1 MSTGPQPS
9 ASYSVTIR
17 VQLPHTAGSFARVAG
32 AIGDTGAILGA
43 IDLVRV
49 EDGRMVRDVTVACA
63 DVAHGEA
70 VVAAIEALEGVSVQ
84 SVSDRTFLMH
94 RGGKIDRRAEGRDHH
109 PRRPLDGLHAGR
121 GARLQPPST
130 TTPPRRGR

>member
-17 VQLPHTAGSFARVAG
+17 VQLPHTAGSFAKVAG

-49 EDGRMVRDVTVACA
+49 DDGRIVRDVTVACA

-94 RGGKIDRRAEGRDHH
+94 RGGKIVVEPKVADHH
-109 PRRPLDGLHAGR
+109 ARRPVDGLHAGR
-121 GARLQPPST
+121 RARVRRPST